1 MPAWRL
7 TQQNL
12 DATLS
17 AYVDG
22 ELDAATTAA
31 LGERLVLEPSLHQ
44 RLHAVEAV
52 DRVTRA
58 SLAPAAA
65 PDPNAAAQAVLRR
78 LALVGARNPVRVAA
92 SPARRP
98 LYRRPVFLASLGL
111 VLTAGLT
118 LAELRRRRL
127 V

>member
-1 MPAWRL
+1 MPGWRL
-7 TQQNL
+7 TEQNL
-12 DATLS
+12 EATLS

-22 ELDAATTAA
+22 ELDATTTVA
-31 LGERLVLEPSLHQ
+31 LGERLVLETALHE
-44 RLHAVEAV
+44 RLHAVEAT
-52 DRVTRA
+52 DRLTRT
-58 SLAPAAA
+58 SLAPATA
-65 PDPNAAAQAVLRR
+65 PDPDAAAQAVLRR
-78 LALVGARNPVRVAA
+78 LTLASTGSPVRTAA